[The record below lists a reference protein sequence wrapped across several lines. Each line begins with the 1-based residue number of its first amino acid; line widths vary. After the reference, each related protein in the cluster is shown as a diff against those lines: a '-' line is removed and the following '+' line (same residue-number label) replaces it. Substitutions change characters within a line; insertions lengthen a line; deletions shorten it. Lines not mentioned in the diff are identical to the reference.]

1 MTTQKIMIN
10 IYCAI
15 IISAREAAVSSP
27 AGATSQRIIE
37 GKLEK
42 VITEVSK

>member
-1 MTTQKIMIN
+1 MIN
-10 IYCAI
+10 SYCAI
-15 IISAREAAVSSP
+15 IISDREAAASSP

-42 VITEVSK
+42 VITEASK